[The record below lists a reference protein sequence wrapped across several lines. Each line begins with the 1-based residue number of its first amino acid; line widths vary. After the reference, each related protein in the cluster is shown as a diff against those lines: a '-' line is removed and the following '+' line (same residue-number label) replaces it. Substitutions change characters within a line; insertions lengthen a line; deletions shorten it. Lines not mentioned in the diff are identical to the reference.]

1 MIKLTT
7 EIINSTTGLSSGTY
21 VVEDTIEL
29 SQDLTIPEDVT
40 LIFQGGKFETTD
52 ESELTISGSN
62 TRLIAPICT
71 IFGKGI
77 NVTGSWDIDRA
88 YPQWFEIEKFINSCD
103 SPIPYNDWSTPINNA
118 IKMKQVGE
126 VFLKNGDYGIAE
138 PIIMS
143 KGIKLL
149 GENTQVLDNEGNGC
163 TEIFPIAEGTNKFTE
178 EYMLYV
184 NSHNVSTNFQYIDRS
199 TIICGIRFTDWHKKI
214 SSRKCIYAGGG
225 VHFDKIVWK
234 NFIQAVKYTETY
246 NDGRSITNCIFETDT
261 EPNIT
266 NKEYAFDTCFL
277 GDALKF
283 EHNGIANTAN
293 GKALRLS
300 HCGGATIQGNIIN
313 GDILIKNSKAIVFDA
328 NHCEYGIQ
336 VEIIDSCVSFHNN
349 FLEKG
354 ERPNIF
360 IHNSDFGDKS
370 VVSMN
375 NDMFLMFNFL
385 RGNYEDETLA
395 KSALLDFR
403 NHINNISEC
412 DIAIDKN
419 TIINIENVYRY
430 EIGTIGFAKMYPC
443 GIRINKVEK
452 NETED
457 ENNNKIITF
466 NHTESFEEFNNY
478 SYIASCN
485 SQIHSGFKF
494 NIHDTIKENNK
505 PNIYCSMQN
514 NNVYWFIESGLYNYY
529 YQIVWDRTRGI
540 KKITSSTNSSTCTK
554 KINWSGDQPTL
565 TNEINLISSKDDT
578 GIWIDKINYPKGVL
592 LCLSEDTNGNCS
604 MVRLIR
610 EKVTGDPNL
619 NNLEFEAQEVY
630 IPICGTQ
637 FLYDNGISVCGYKW
651 SEPFTFTLQ
660 EACDKNMEMFRVI
673 DGNVECFTKREGGIT
688 PTTGWK
694 RGDVIHNI
702 GNNPSTYI
710 VPEDIV

>member
-88 YPQWFEIEKFINSCD
+88 YPQWFEIEKYINSCD
-103 SPIPYNDWSTPINNA
+103 SPIPYDDWSTPINNA

-149 GENTQVLDNEGNGC
+149 GENTQVIDNEGNGC

-246 NDGRSITNCIFETDT
+246 NDGRSITNCIFETGT

-277 GDALKF
+277 GEALKF

-336 VEIIDSCVSFHNN
+336 VEIVNSSVSTHNN
-349 FLEKG
+349 YFYRG
-354 ERPNIF
+354 ERPNYY
-360 IHNSDFGDKS
+360 IHSSGNGDES
-370 VVSMN
+370 MVSMQ
-375 NDMFLMFNFL
+375 NDMFIQIQHS
-385 RGNYEDETLA
+385 D
-395 KSALLDFR
+395 
-403 NHINNISEC
+403 NISSY
-412 DIAIDKN
+412 DINIDKY
-419 TIINIENVYRY
+419 TTLKISNVYRY
-430 EIGTIGFAKMYPC
+430 DATTVDFGKMYTY
-443 GIRINKVEK
+443 GISVQKTD
-452 NETED
+452 ETSLED
-457 ENNNKIITF
+457 
-466 NHTESFEEFNNY
+466 FNNY
-478 SYIASCN
+478 SYVASRN
-485 SQIHSGFKF
+485 SEIGPNYSVILNH
-494 NIHDTIKENNK
+494 TIKNVNSTH
-505 PNIYCSMQN
+505 IYAAMQQGIGWN
-514 NNVYWFIESGLYNYY
+514 LTEGTYRYY
-529 YQIVWDRTRGI
+529 YQIVWDKERNI
-540 KKITSSTNSSTCTK
+540 KKTTTNSSKCIFPIQWYNSDGSITNSNF
-554 KINWSGDQPTL
+554 IL
-565 TNEINLISSKDDT
+565 TDSN
-578 GIWIDKINYPKGVL
+578 GIL
-592 LCLSEDTNGNCS
+592 LTMSEDTNGNCS

-610 EKVTGDPNL
+610 EKVIGDPNL

-630 IPICGTQ
+630 VPMCGNRI
-637 FLYDNGISVCGYKW
+637 LYDNGISICGYKW
-651 SEPFTFTLQ
+651 SEPFQFTLI
-660 EACDKNMEMFRVI
+660 ETCDKNMEMLRII

-688 PTTGWK
+688 PTAGWK